1 MGGVGD
7 EVLLG
12 FEGGLEAGEEVV
24 EGVAQLFEL
33 LVGVV
38 EGEPLMQVAGR
49 DPPGG
54 GGDGPDR
61 AQHPAGDEPAEQHGE
76 HGDDGQGDREVDQKV
91 VLVGEALGRR
101 GRPSDATGGSQLP

>member
-12 FEGGLEAGEEVV
+12 FEGGVESGEEVV

-38 EGEPLMQVAGR
+38 ESEPL
-49 DPPGG
+49 
-54 GGDGPDR
+54 
-61 AQHPAGDEPAEQHGE
+61 
-76 HGDDGQGDREVDQKV
+76 
-91 VLVGEALGRR
+91 L
-101 GRPSDATGGSQLP
+101 